1 MVSAGPGGLIA
12 ESSADARIHAQPGII
27 DKISKIVRCGESA
40 PQGPGTLGHQA
51 KIKIINPPRRLPPPY
66 GAHS

>member
-1 MVSAGPGGLIA
+1 MVSAGLGGGLIA
-12 ESSADARIHAQPGII
+12 ESSADARIHAQPGTL
-27 DKISKIVRCGESA
+27 DKISKLSVRESA

-51 KIKIINPPRRLPPPY
+51 KIKIINPPRRLPSPY